1 MERFILVVFAL
12 FLMFSIPAAIW
23 IQVWKRQ
30 EVNGPA
36 RVGIFLLTIVMCF
49 AFYHVNYALLTLVD

>member
-1 MERFILVVFAL
+1 MERFILVVFAV

-23 IQVWKRQ
+23 VQVWKRQ

-36 RVGIFLLTIVMCF
+36 RVGIFLLTVLMCF
-49 AFYHVNYALLTLVD
+49 AFYHINLELFTLVE

>member
-1 MERFILVVFAL
+1 MGRFILVIMAL

-23 IQVWKRQ
+23 VQVWKRQ

-36 RVGIFLLTIVMCF
+36 RVGIFLLTVLMCF
-49 AFYHVNYALLTLVD
+49 AFYHVNSALLTMVD